1 MGIFEEISLI
11 LFCNFKSGVLAISI
25 TTTSEIHS
33 SKFPISLKNAE
44 VEDILS
50 GFLSSNNAEITDVS
64 KYILNILFISNHLF
78 IQKAEMSSIAYYYM
92 VKNLYTHYLAAFNKP
107 LCYLNILQAWRRVSA
122 WVIVD
127 DYYGCS

>member
-33 SKFPISLKNAE
+33 SKFPISLKNTE

-64 KYILNILFISNHLF
+64 KYFF
-78 IQKAEMSSIAYYYM
+78 IQKAEMPPITYYYM
-92 VKNLYTHYLAAFNKP
+92 VKNLYTHYFTALNKP
-107 LCYLNILQAWRRVSA
+107 LCYFYIFPAW
-122 WVIVD
+122 
-127 DYYGCS
+127 

>member
-33 SKFPISLKNAE
+33 SKFPISIKNTE

-64 KYILNILFISNHLF
+64 KYILNILFISNHFF
-78 IQKAEMSSIAYYYM
+78 IQKAEMPPITYYYM
-92 VKNLYTHYLAAFNKP
+92 VKNLYTHYFTALNKP
-107 LCYLNILQAWRRVSA
+107 LCYFYIFPTW
-122 WVIVD
+122 
-127 DYYGCS
+127 